1 MAGGRPAPRV
11 VTGDDAGDDAGPAP
25 LDTPEQK
32 ALRARALRWLAQR
45 EHSRAELEQKLDR
58 WVRQQVARLE
68 DGGAGAPR
76 AGAAGR
82 HWSPSGVG
90 IAAVLDLL
98 EARGLLSDARLAA
111 SLTAGKGQTW
121 GRLRLQQALRRKG
134 VDESLVRQTLAQTAP
149 SELERAQA
157 LWVRRFGQPAADRQE
172 QARQARFLAAR
183 GFDAEII
190 RRVLR
195 GLPDED

>member
-1 MAGGRPAPRV
+1 M
-11 VTGDDAGDDAGPAP
+11 
-25 LDTPEQK
+25 
-32 ALRARALRWLAQR
+32 
-45 EHSRAELEQKLDR
+45 
-58 WVRQQVARLE
+58 
-68 DGGAGAPR
+68 
-76 AGAAGR
+76 
-82 HWSPSGVG
+82 
-90 IAAVLDLL
+90 LDLL

-111 SLTAGKGQTW
+111 SLTAGKSQTW

>member
-1 MAGGRPAPRV
+1 MAGGHPAPRLV
-11 VTGDDAGDDAGPAP
+11 PADDTADDAGPAP

-45 EHSRAELEQKLDR
+45 EHSRAELDQKLDR
-58 WVRQQVARLE
+58 WVRQQRARLE
-68 DGGAGAPR
+68 DEAAVAPR
-76 AGAAGR
+76 AGAAAMD
-82 HWSPSGVG
+82 WSASDAG
-90 IAAVLDLL
+90 IAAVLDRL

-111 SLTAGKGQTW
+111 TLSAGKGQGW

-134 VDESLVRQTLAQTAP
+134 VGESLVRDTLAQTAS

-157 LWVRRFGQPAADRQE
+157 LWARRFGQPAADRQE

-195 GLPDED
+195 GVPDED

>member
-1 MAGGRPAPRV
+1 MAGGRPAPWV

-45 EHSRAELEQKLDR
+45 EHSRAELEQKLGR

-68 DGGAGAPR
+68 DGGAGAAR
-76 AGAAGR
+76 AGSAAME
-82 HWSPSGVG
+82 WSASAAG
-90 IAAVLDLL
+90 IAAVLDRL
-98 EARGLLSDARLAA
+98 EACGLLSDARVAA
-111 SLTAGKGQTW
+111 SLSAGRGQGW

-134 VDESLVRQTLAQTAP
+134 VGESLVRDTLAQTAS

-183 GFDAEII
+183 GFDAEVI